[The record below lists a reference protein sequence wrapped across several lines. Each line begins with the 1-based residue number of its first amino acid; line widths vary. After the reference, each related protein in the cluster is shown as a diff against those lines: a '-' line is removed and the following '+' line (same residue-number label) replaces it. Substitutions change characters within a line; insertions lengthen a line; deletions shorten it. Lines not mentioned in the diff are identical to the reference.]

1 MKGTE
6 EVRAISKE
14 NSIGYNDLLGTWVW
28 RYSRHVE
35 FETEIWSCKMTMPL
49 EEFEKSG
56 RGTNFTAKMI
66 NLVYKC

>member
-6 EVRAISKE
+6 EVSAISKE

-28 RYSRHVE
+28 KYSRHTE
-35 FETEIWSCKMTMPL
+35 FETEIWSCKMVMPL
-49 EEFEKSG
+49 EDFEKSG
-56 RGTNFTAKMI
+56 EETNFAAKNF